1 VGRGPPPRDGARG
14 GDGIPARIATRG
26 ARLALALA
34 ALAIAAAVA
43 LSALLSEPSGGGV
56 VLGAGGL
63 ALLAVRHPIALVGA
77 LVALGIATAVALDR
91 GATAAAAPLWGTG
104 LLVAGAL
111 AERSLTLPGDG
122 EIEAEALLG
131 WLAGL
136 GVLAGVGLT
145 AGALVLLAATT
156 SAGTT
161 VVGLVAGAVLAVV
174 PAALARRRATP
185 GGGDAR

>member
-1 VGRGPPPRDGARG
+1 
-14 GDGIPARIATRG
+14 
-26 ARLALALA
+26 
-34 ALAIAAAVA
+34 
-43 LSALLSEPSGGGV
+43 
-56 VLGAGGL
+56 VLGTGGL

-91 GATAAAAPLWGTG
+91 GATAAAALWGTG

-161 VVGLVAGAVLAVV
+161 VVGLAAAAVLAVV
-174 PAALARRRATP
+174 PAVLARRRTGR
-185 GGGDAR
+185 GGRRAG

>member
-1 VGRGPPPRDGARG
+1 
-14 GDGIPARIATRG
+14 
-26 ARLALALA
+26 
-34 ALAIAAAVA
+34 VA
-43 LSALLSEPSGGGV
+43 LSALLTASTPAGI
-56 VLGAGGL
+56 VLTAAGLG
-63 ALLAVRHPIALVGA
+63 LLAVRHPAALAGA
-77 LVALGIATAVALDR
+77 LATLTVAAAVALHH
-91 GATAAAAPLWGTG
+91 GAAPAAAPLWGTG

-111 AERSLTLPGDG
+111 AERALTLPDDG
-122 EIEAEALLG
+122 AIEADALVG

-136 GVLAGVGLT
+136 GALAGVGVA

-174 PAALARRRATP
+174 PAALARRRPTP